1 MIFIKGE
8 GLVEVIKRAKILE
21 MEKGVAG
28 FTRLKGC
35 RGDSE
40 EGVWGVGGEIKDIW
54 SRWSISMV

>member
-35 RGDSE
+35 RGYFK
-40 EGVWGVGGEIKDIW
+40 EGEWGFGG
-54 SRWSISMV
+54 

>member
-40 EGVWGVGGEIKDIW
+40 EGVWGVGGEIKDI
-54 SRWSISMV
+54 